1 MAQSDAIRR
10 LRKEY
15 TSLLKEPAL
24 GIYAK
29 PLETNF
35 LHAHFLLHGEV
46 FYDTPYEGGVY
57 HGVLKFPSNYPMK
70 PPTVIMRT
78 PSGRFQPDQ
87 KICFSMSDFHPELW
101 NPMWSTRSILTG
113 LVSFMNSEDITT
125 GGVKA
130 AESTRIASA
139 KESLKYC
146 IEKDELAL
154 ELFRNELEGIVTERT
169 ALQGDAD
176 VNNIWPP
183 KRPAPKESENPTV
196 DEVPVRRRRIRN
208 VTRLG
213 DKPKVDGGGTT
224 KSSDVAQQENS
235 AQDALSSTASSSNK
249 NVAKNKKK
257 REKEKRKKLV
267 FKFMSDLSERV
278 PVFVQ
283 SIQARLLANGMDVT
297 KLDADHVC
305 WRNETVEEY
314 TDLVTALRAAVDECT
329 LLVESNVGGRPI
341 ATFQLTKPIQCENR
355 TIGVIEIPAPK
366 DGSVY
371 RSGLEHVEFVIAGDR
386 CDQPSS
392 PVNDALHQ
400 SQLSDLM
407 QTYPGLEWNE
417 KAKDKEVN
425 PDVSVKVELEDFGIC
440 SVKFHLISLADV
452 IKFELSE
459 RS

>member
-15 TSLLKEPAL
+15 TSLLKDPAP
-24 GIYAK
+24 GTFAK

-130 AESTRIASA
+130 PESTRIANA
-139 KESLKYC
+139 KSSLKFC

-154 ELFRNELEGIVTERT
+154 ELFRNELEGMVAERT
-169 ALQGDAD
+169 IQGDAD

-183 KRPAPKESENPTV
+183 KRPAPKESEKPTV
-196 DEVPVRRRRIRN
+196 DETPARRRRIRN

-213 DKPKVDGGGTT
+213 DTPTVDGGETT
-224 KSSDVAQQENS
+224 KSRDEAQQENS
-235 AQDALSSTASSSNK
+235 AQDAESSASSSNK
-249 NVAKNKKK
+249 NAIKNKKK
-257 REKEKRKKLV
+257 REKEKRKKMV
-267 FKFMSDLSERV
+267 MNFMSDLSERV

-283 SIQARLLANGMDVT
+283 SIQARLLANEMDVT
-297 KLDADHVC
+297 ELDADHVC
-305 WRNETVEEY
+305 WRTETVEEY

-329 LLVESNVGGRPI
+329 LLVESKVGGRPI
-341 ATFQLTKPIQCENR
+341 ATFQLTEPIQCKNH

-371 RSGLEHVEFVIAGDR
+371 KSGLEHVEFVIAGDS
-386 CDQPSS
+386 CEQPPS
-392 PVNDALHQ
+392 PVNDASHQ

-425 PDVSVKVELEDFGIC
+425 PDVSVKVELEDFGFC

-459 RS
+459 RA